1 MNKAL
6 LLILSFFILTIG
18 SSCSEEYPEK
28 FKNGTFKTTTKM
40 NTVKLLY
47 RNFDYQYVYS
57 ESHPDGN
64 KLSKITWQ
72 KTGYKLET
80 INKTSKYDSLIQT
93 VLLDE
98 YISDST
104 FTETTYTDGI
114 DLKFTTKWIRINKS
128 PNSKLNQVLE
138 ENGIN

>member
-1 MNKAL
+1 
-6 LLILSFFILTIG
+6 
-18 SSCSEEYPEK
+18 
-28 FKNGTFKTTTKM
+28 M
-40 NTVKLLY
+40 NTVKFLY

-57 ESHPDGN
+57 ESQPGGN
-64 KLSKITWQ
+64 KLAKITWQ

-80 INKTSKYDSLIQT
+80 INKTSKFDSLVQT
-93 VLLDE
+93 VLLDK
-98 YISDST
+98 YVSDST

-128 PNSKLNQVLE
+128 ANPKLNEILK

>member
-1 MNKAL
+1 
-6 LLILSFFILTIG
+6 
-18 SSCSEEYPEK
+18 
-28 FKNGTFKTTTKM
+28 M
-40 NTVKLLY
+40 NTVKFLY

-57 ESHPDGN
+57 ESHPGGN

-80 INKTSKYDSLIQT
+80 INKTSKFDSLIHT
-93 VLLDE
+93 VLLDQ
-98 YISDST
+98 YVLDSS
-104 FTETTYTDGI
+104 FTETTYLDGI

-128 PNSKLNQVLE
+128 PNQKLNQVLE

>member
-1 MNKAL
+1 MG
-6 LLILSFFILTIG
+6 ILSFLFG
-18 SSCSEEYPEK
+18 C
-28 FKNGTFKTTTKM
+28 KNENSYKDK
-40 NTVKLLY
+40 
-47 RNFDYQYVYS
+47 
-57 ESHPDGN
+57 HGN
-64 KLSKITWQ
+64 EI
-72 KTGYKLET
+72 
-80 INKTSKYDSLIQT
+80 I
-93 VLLDE
+93 DE